1 MFLGVPPV
9 DAGRPRRGH
18 ASRMSEPGHPEP
30 TTERVGEADALA
42 YEEALLHFIE
52 THDDLKEV
60 GRATDLLRKLRRGRR
75 ELEPWELEL
84 ARHAR
89 VELEAE

>member
-1 MFLGVPPV
+1 MTSVRAVTP
-9 DAGRPRRGH
+9 AGDQQT
-18 ASRMSEPGHPEP
+18 E
-30 TTERVGEADALA
+30 TERIGEGDALA
-42 YEEALLHFIE
+42 FKEALIHFIA

-60 GRATDLLRKLRRGRR
+60 GRATDVLRKLERGRR

-89 VELEAE
+89 IELEEE

>member
-1 MFLGVPPV
+1 MT
-9 DAGRPRRGH
+9 
-18 ASRMSEPGHPEP
+18 EPGRQEE
-30 TTERVGEADALA
+30 TTARIGEADALA
-42 YEEALLHFIE
+42 YKEALLHFIQ

-60 GRATDLLRKLRRGRR
+60 GRATDLLRKLERGKR

-89 VELEAE
+89 VELEGE

>member
-1 MFLGVPPV
+1 MPT
-9 DAGRPRRGH
+9 GRALITLRGM
-18 ASRMSEPGHPEP
+18 AQPGQPEQ
-30 TTERVGEADALA
+30 TTERIGEADALA

-60 GRATDLLRKLRRGRR
+60 GRATDLLRKLERGKR
-75 ELEPWELEL
+75 ELEPWKLEL

>member
-1 MFLGVPPV
+1 
-9 DAGRPRRGH
+9 
-18 ASRMSEPGHPEP
+18 MSEPGQPEV
-30 TTERVGEADALA
+30 TTERIGDGEAVAYEDALVH
-42 YEEALLHFIE
+42 LIE

-60 GRATDLLRKLRRGRR
+60 GRATDLLHKLQRGKR

>member
-1 MFLGVPPV
+1 MPGDQSMITFGGMTQAGPP
-9 DAGRPRRGH
+9 
-18 ASRMSEPGHPEP
+18 EQ
-30 TTERVGEADALA
+30 TTERIDESDVLA
-42 YEEALLHFIE
+42 YKDALLHFIE

-60 GRATDLLRKLRRGRR
+60 GRATDLLRKLERGKR

-89 VELEAE
+89 VELEEE